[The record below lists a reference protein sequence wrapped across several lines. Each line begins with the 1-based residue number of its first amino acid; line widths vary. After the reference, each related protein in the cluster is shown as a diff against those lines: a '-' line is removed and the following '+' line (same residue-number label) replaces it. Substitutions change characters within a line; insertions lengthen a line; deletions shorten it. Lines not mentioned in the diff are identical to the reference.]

1 MANQETP
8 DWRLQGQDR
17 YLTRARLVFRP
28 YRRHGESPDWDHDH
42 CEFCFAKFMV
52 EDTPD
57 VLHEGYCTPD
67 ERRWICPT
75 CFRDFREQFMWEL
88 VEPPAQDKA

>member
-1 MANQETP
+1 
-8 DWRLQGQDR
+8 
-17 YLTRARLVFRP
+17 
-28 YRRHGESPDWDHDH
+28 
-42 CEFCFAKFMV
+42 MV